1 MMGQM
6 SRKKWLKFLTTFAL
20 GLVAFAWMRT
30 NPMSQRGERNVETKS
45 EVQIAEPATS
55 GDEGSSRNDM
65 VVAATSTNA
74 LAIRAVD
81 GDTIEV
87 RIDGSLD
94 KVKVRLLGVDT
105 PESVDPRKPV
115 QCFGKE
121 ASKHT
126 ASLVDGKRVRL
137 DSDPKADEVDKYG
150 RLLRNVILADGTD
163 LNAELVADGYA
174 HAYLS
179 FPLDSRRKAELTRL
193 QNEAQAALRGFW
205 SLETC
210 AMSS

>member
-1 MMGQM
+1 MIGGM
-6 SRKKWLKFLTTFAL
+6 SRKKWLRLLTTFIF
-20 GLVAFAWMRT
+20 GLVALAWLRVDAS
-30 NPMSQRGERNVETKS
+30 PQSAQRGTE
-45 EVQIAEPATS
+45 IA
-55 GDEGSSRNDM
+55 SSSTTPRNDT
-65 VVAATSTNA
+65 VATTSTNA

-87 RIDGSLD
+87 LIDGTTVN
-94 KVKVRLLGVDT
+94 VKVRLLGIDT

-126 ASLVDGKRVRL
+126 ASLVDGKRIRL
-137 DSDPKADEVDKYG
+137 DADPQADEVDRFG

-163 LNAELVADGYA
+163 LNASLVADGYA

-179 FPLDSRRKAELTRL
+179 FPLDKNRKAQLTVLER
-193 QNEAQAALRGFW
+193 EAREGDRGLW
-205 SLETC
+205 DPETC
-210 AMSS
+210 AMKQ

>member
-1 MMGQM
+1 M
-6 SRKKWLKFLTTFAL
+6 SRKKWLKFLMTFVL
-20 GLVAFAWMRT
+20 GLVALAWLRVDGSEPVST
-30 NPMSQRGERNVETKS
+30 PIEQQLPTSVE
-45 EVQIAEPATS
+45 VAT
-55 GDEGSSRNDM
+55 
-65 VVAATSTNA
+65 TSTNA

-87 RIDGSLD
+87 LLDGSAVN
-94 KVKVRLLGVDT
+94 VKVRLLGIDT

-126 ASLVDGKRVRL
+126 AELVEGKRVRL
-137 DSDPKADEVDKYG
+137 DADPKADEVDKYG
-150 RLLRNVILADGTD
+150 RLLRNVILSDGID

-179 FPLDSRRKAELTRL
+179 YPLDARRKAELTRL
-193 QNEAQAALRGFW
+193 QEEAKAAQRGLW
-205 SLETC
+205 NPETC
-210 AMSS
+210 AVSG

>member
-1 MMGQM
+1 M
-6 SRKKWLKFLTTFAL
+6 SRKKWLRLLTTFIF
-20 GLVAFAWMRT
+20 GLVALAWLRVDAS
-30 NPMSQRGERNVETKS
+30 PQSAQRGTE
-45 EVQIAEPATS
+45 IA
-55 GDEGSSRNDM
+55 SSSTTPRNDT
-65 VVAATSTNA
+65 VATTSTNA

-87 RIDGSLD
+87 LIDGTTVN
-94 KVKVRLLGVDT
+94 VKVRLLGIDT

-126 ASLVDGKRVRL
+126 ASLVDGKRIRL
-137 DSDPKADEVDKYG
+137 DADPQADEVDRFG

-163 LNAELVADGYA
+163 LNASLVADGYA

-179 FPLDSRRKAELTRL
+179 FPLDKNRKAQLTVLER
-193 QNEAQAALRGFW
+193 EAREGDRGLW
-205 SLETC
+205 DPETC
-210 AMSS
+210 AMKQ